1 MIHYPLRRLP
11 LAFISSVSHN
21 NASRRTQ
28 GHLLATMA
36 TRAPTGSV
44 VASIATAEA
53 GGGQAIQYLDAPQGS
68 AELVFT
74 EEPLGVPRS
83 HGFGYMSINIRNEIG
98 SYEIIRK
105 VGYGMY
111 STVWLARDTRY
122 AQVLVVLLRW
132 NG

>member
-1 MIHYPLRRLP
+1 MIRYPLRRLP
-11 LAFISSVSHN
+11 LAFISSVSHIN
-21 NASRRTQ
+21 TSRRTP
-28 GHLLATMA
+28 GHLLATVA

-44 VASIATAEA
+44 VASIATAQA
-53 GGGQAIQYLDAPQGS
+53 GGGQAIEYLDAPQGS

-83 HGFGYMSINIRNEIG
+83 HGFGYMNINVRDEIG

-111 STVWLARDTRY
+111 STVWLARDTRH
-122 AQVLVVLLRW
+122 AQVLVVEPLVH
-132 NG
+132 